1 MAIDIEA
8 PGANEADLQRA
19 LSNLREFRG
28 CRVRMTADDTTQ
40 NVTSETAVSFDS
52 ATFDTDS
59 FWSAGTPNRITIPN
73 ATITYVDLDGQVS
86 VSSSTPDTTFTASIF
101 HKNSGGTTQAV
112 YGSRFIECG
121 GSSKQLCVSTGPIA
135 VSNGDYF
142 ELTVREETDNSVT
155 IVGNATGHTCLALNV
170 LGMNPA

>member
-28 CRVRMTADDTTQ
+28 CRVRMTADDTAQ

-59 FWSAGTPNRITIPN
+59 FWSAGTPSRITIPS
-73 ATITYVDLDGQVS
+73 ATITYVELVGQVAI
-86 VSSSTPDTTFTASIF
+86 SSSTGDTMLTVGIF
-101 HKNSGGTTQAV
+101 HKNSGGVTQAV
-112 YGSRFIECG
+112 YGPRFVEMG
-121 GSSKQLCVSTGPIA
+121 GATRQLMVPTGPIA

-155 IVGNATGHTCLALNV
+155 IVGNATGHTFLALNV